1 MNYKDINDKWKTFL
15 AENTF
20 KEDIVIRPEKK
31 KKRKKDKKEIIVSE
45 KEKCMDEGSGCME
58 EWEEFQN
65 EDEKSLEETS
75 TVSGGSVEGGSGSPF
90 ISMEDFKDR
99 WKA

>member
-1 MNYKDINDKWKTFL
+1 MNYKDINDNWKQFL

-20 KEDIVIRPEKK
+20 KEDIIIKDK
-31 KKRKKDKKEIIVSE
+31 NLKKRKKKNKKQIIVSE
-45 KEKCMDEGSGCME
+45 KDSVE

-65 EDEKSLEETS
+65 ESEKSLEETS